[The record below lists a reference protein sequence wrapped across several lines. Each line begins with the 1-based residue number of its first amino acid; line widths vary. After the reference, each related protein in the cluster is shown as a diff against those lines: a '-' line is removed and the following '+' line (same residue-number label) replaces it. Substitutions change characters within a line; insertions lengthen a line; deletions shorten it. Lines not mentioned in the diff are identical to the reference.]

1 MGVYWKSRVAPLMLA
16 VLLGGCANI
25 PAERGGEAAPPPE
38 AGPEQGAPAPGSQV
52 PAPARQ
58 LVAEA
63 AQASDA
69 GNQEQAAAKLE
80 RALRVAPQSAEIWQN
95 LAVVRYRQDRYDE
108 AESMALKSNSLAGDN
123 AGLKRRNWL
132 LIGAA
137 RRLAGD
143 GAGAAE
149 AEQRAAALDGKDSR

>member
-95 LAVVRYRQDRYDE
+95 LAV
-108 AESMALKSNSLAGDN
+108 
-123 AGLKRRNWL
+123 
-132 LIGAA
+132 
-137 RRLAGD
+137 
-143 GAGAAE
+143 
-149 AEQRAAALDGKDSR
+149 